1 MVCSWCH
8 SSTRS
13 RSGTA
18 APLGRRPTDTDSP
31 FHRVARAATGAG
43 AEPAGSPRGAGSGQR
58 VVSQRPVWPVA
69 SLAVPASHGGA
80 SSFVRWGWGHCSF
93 LGTLVDLRVQGLGL
107 LVTCSQLCRVA
118 AGPHG
123 HRRLGAQHLLGLV
136 HFGIPQRSLLS
147 SVGFSPV
154 ETEVALGV
162 ADGQSCPLRVPLG
175 WVTGGCSTRTAGLTL
190 GRHWPSRP
198 PSSVPWSHP

>member
-1 MVCSWCH
+1 MFLVSLIHPVTFRHSSPSGQTPHRHGLPFSSRCPGSDWSWCR
-8 SSTRS
+8 TRW
-13 RSGTA
+13 
-18 APLGRRPTDTDSP
+18 
-31 FHRVARAATGAG
+31 F
-43 AEPAGSPRGAGSGQR
+43 SPRGWQWAACGVSASR
-58 VVSQRPVWPVA
+58 VACGLPRCPCESWR
-69 SLAVPASHGGA
+69 

-136 HFGIPQRSLLS
+136 HFAIPQRSLLS

>member
-1 MVCSWCH
+1 MGSGVHVTDVGQVIVVCSWCH

-80 SSFVRWGWGHCSF
+80 PLSGGVGDIAVSWGH
-93 LGTLVDLRVQGLGL
+93 
-107 LVTCSQLCRVA
+107 
-118 AGPHG
+118 
-123 HRRLGAQHLLGLV
+123 
-136 HFGIPQRSLLS
+136 
-147 SVGFSPV
+147 
-154 ETEVALGV
+154 
-162 ADGQSCPLRVPLG
+162 
-175 WVTGGCSTRTAGLTL
+175 WLTS
-190 GRHWPSRP
+190 GSRD
-198 PSSVPWSHP
+198 WDCL